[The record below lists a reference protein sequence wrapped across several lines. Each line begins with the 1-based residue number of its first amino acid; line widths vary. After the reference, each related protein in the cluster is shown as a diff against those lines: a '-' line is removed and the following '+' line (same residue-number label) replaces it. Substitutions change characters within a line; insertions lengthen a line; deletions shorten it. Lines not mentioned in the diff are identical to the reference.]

1 MAFRPAKLIWLL
13 GCTLAVLFASLAG
26 VQASPCLSSAA
37 AVKSAYPGTWP
48 QWKLRA
54 HGRDGGKC
62 WHPGTQT
69 AAHKHQFKQSKIVHS
84 RNPVASAKPVV
95 VSADGPLNWSASTP
109 VGETSGSGWSLGVPA
124 VPAEATSAPGQSS
137 FAERFSP
144 VFEVVFFERPSVVRR
159 IESLISS
166 TQ

>member
-13 GCTLAVLFASLAG
+13 CCTLAVLSASFAG

-48 QWKLRA
+48 HWTLRT
-54 HGRDGGKC
+54 HGHDGGKC

-69 AAHKHQFKQSKIVHS
+69 AEHKHQFKQFKIARL
-84 RNPVASAKPVV
+84 RNPIASSKPVV
-95 VSADGPLNWSASTP
+95 VSADSPLNWSVPTAA
-109 VGETSGSGWSLGVPA
+109 GETNGSGWSLGVPA

-144 VFEVVFFERPSVVRR
+144 VFEVVFFERPSVVQR

-166 TQ
+166 MQ